1 MSAVSGSAWKGGSPM
16 SEKISPYHL
25 SRKAILYV
33 RQSSTFQVAHNQES
47 RRLQYA
53 MRDRLRDLGW
63 QDIEVVDEDLGRSA
77 AGTVLRS
84 GFERMVADVCLGKVG
99 AVAAR
104 EVSRFARNS
113 REWQQLIEVCRLVDT
128 VLVDQEVVYAPRLS
142 NDRLLLGLKGS
153 LNEYELDLLRQR
165 SLAARYEKARRGEL
179 VVAAPVGYLK
189 TEAQKLEKDPDLR
202 VQERVGMV
210 FRKFMELGSVRQTLL
225 WFLEEDLR
233 VPSRSA
239 DGTLSWKRP
248 RYSSVKNILTHPTYA
263 GAYVFG
269 RMEHGLRYHNGHP
282 RKVSRRRSP
291 DKWISLILDHHEAY
305 IPWDQFEQIQEMIA
319 SNCTGW
325 GRRGAAKHGAALL
338 AGILRCRRCGRKLTV
353 SYTGGRA
360 RFLRYAC
367 IRGTLDNGEPKCIS
381 FGGIP
386 VDKRISE
393 DVVRVV
399 QPDAIE
405 AAVQAC
411 QEVAKRRDEV
421 VEALAQV

>member
-210 FRKFMELGSVRQTLL
+210 FRKFMEL
-225 WFLEEDLR
+225 
-233 VPSRSA
+233 
-239 DGTLSWKRP
+239 
-248 RYSSVKNILTHPTYA
+248 
-263 GAYVFG
+263 
-269 RMEHGLRYHNGHP
+269 
-282 RKVSRRRSP
+282 
-291 DKWISLILDHHEAY
+291 
-305 IPWDQFEQIQEMIA
+305 A
-319 SNCTGW
+319 SM
-325 GRRGAAKHGAALL
+325 
-338 AGILRCRRCGRKLTV
+338 
-353 SYTGGRA
+353 
-360 RFLRYAC
+360 
-367 IRGTLDNGEPKCIS
+367 
-381 FGGIP
+381 
-386 VDKRISE
+386 
-393 DVVRVV
+393 
-399 QPDAIE
+399 
-405 AAVQAC
+405 
-411 QEVAKRRDEV
+411 
-421 VEALAQV
+421 